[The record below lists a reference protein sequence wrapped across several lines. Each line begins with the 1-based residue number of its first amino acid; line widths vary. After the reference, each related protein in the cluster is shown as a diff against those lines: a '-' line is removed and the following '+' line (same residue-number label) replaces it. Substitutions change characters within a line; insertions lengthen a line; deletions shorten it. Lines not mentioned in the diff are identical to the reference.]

1 MANGVPGFKGIEKPH
16 SQAIPAEA
24 HRCHVSV
31 RGRYDVRPDSPA
43 PSHSSSRRKP
53 SCMAPTRN
61 RWMESFGVVKDDPDG
76 MAMARAH
83 AAHAVTH
90 VHPIYAFRSPHRAV
104 MHGEDHGITLR
115 ERYHFCA

>member
-1 MANGVPGFKGIEKPH
+1 MACQGLKASKNRIPKPFLPKRIAAMSVSADGMTCVRTVRHPPIRHPGE
-16 SQAIPAEA
+16 
-24 HRCHVSV
+24 
-31 RGRYDVRPDSPA
+31 
-43 PSHSSSRRKP
+43 SHH
-53 SCMAPTRN
+53 AWVPTRN